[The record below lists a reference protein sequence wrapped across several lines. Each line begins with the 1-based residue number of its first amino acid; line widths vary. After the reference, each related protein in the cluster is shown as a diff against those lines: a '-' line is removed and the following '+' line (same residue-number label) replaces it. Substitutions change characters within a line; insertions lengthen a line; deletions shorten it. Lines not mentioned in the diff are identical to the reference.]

1 MHVIIILGIE
11 SFVMEMKMITDYNKE
26 DDDDDFDNDH
36 YVDCD
41 NICTVKIQKIQECEH
56 VDNMN

>member
-1 MHVIIILGIE
+1 
-11 SFVMEMKMITDYNKE
+11 MEMKMITDYNKE
-26 DDDDDFDNDH
+26 YDDDDFDNDH